1 MRHQPHL
8 YVPGPWTPGVLTTS
22 PDHLQHLDRV
32 LRYPVGDPISY
43 TDGAGTIGHGAWTGL
58 GVTRDDEATV
68 GTVSPD
74 LTMAVAPPKSKE
86 RQRFIV
92 EKLQEMSVRKLV
104 WITTERGQAKVPRL
118 DRTRPWA
125 ISALE
130 QSRGAWLMQID
141 AAEFSQLSN
150 PFVADVG
157 GMPLASGGRWIGQ
170 VTIAVGPE
178 GGFTDAEMTMFSNR
192 VALGSGVLRIETAA
206 ISLAAVVLF
215 GAG

>member
-8 YVPGPWTPGVLTTS
+8 YVPGPWTPGDLETG
-22 PDHLQHLDRV
+22 PDHFQHLDRV
-32 LRYPVGDPISY
+32 LRYPVGDPVSY
-43 TDGAGTIGHGAWTGL
+43 TDGAGTIAHGTWTGR
-58 GVTRDDEATV
+58 GVTRDDEVTV
-68 GTVSPD
+68 GPVSPR

-104 WITTERGQAKVPRL
+104 WITTERGQAKAPRL
-118 DRTRPWA
+118 DRSGSWA
-125 ISALE
+125 VSALE

-141 AAEFSQLSN
+141 AAAFSDLSN
-150 PFVADVG
+150 PFVADVA
-157 GMPLASGGRWIGQ
+157 GMPLAAGGRWVGD

-178 GGFTDAEMTMFSNR
+178 GGFSETEITMFSNR
-192 VALGSGVLRIETAA
+192 VALGSGVLRTETAA

-215 GAG
+215 GAS

>member
-8 YVPGPWTPGVLTTS
+8 YVPGPWTPGDLETG

-43 TDGAGTIGHGAWTGL
+43 TDGAGTIGYGAWTGL
-58 GVTRDDEATV
+58 GVTREDEATV
-68 GTVSPD
+68 GPVSPE

-104 WITTERGQAKVPRL
+104 WIATERGQAKPPRL
-118 DRTRPWA
+118 DRTRSWA

-141 AAEFSQLSN
+141 EVDFSQLSN
-150 PFVADVG
+150 PFVADVA
-157 GMPLASGGRWIGQ
+157 GMPLASGGRWMGE

-178 GGFTDAEMTMFSNR
+178 GGLSDTEITMFSNK
-192 VALGSGVLRIETAA
+192 VALGSGVLRTETAA

-215 GAG
+215 GAR